1 MNNSDPYAGLEP
13 AGLWRH
19 FAALNDIP
27 RPPGH
32 EAAAREYVRRVAEA
46 CGAEFLADARGNALV
61 RVPARPG
68 VASGEPI
75 AVQAHLDMV
84 CDSAPGVE
92 HDFERDPVVA
102 QRDGDKISARDST
115 LGADNGIGVAAAL
128 AVMTEPGLSC
138 GPLELLFTVEEETG
152 LHGALAFDASLLRA
166 RSLVNLDSEDDTALT
181 VGCAG
186 GADVKIRLALEQER
200 LDAGWS
206 CAELSVSGLT
216 GGHSGVQI
224 HEHRANAIKLLV
236 AVIDRLVDGDVD
248 LRLVSLTGGTAHNAI
263 PLAGTARLAIADDA
277 MEQAVELVAGI
288 AAELE
293 QEWGTDEP
301 GMSIEFHRRDS
312 SLEEAAGERASAR
325 LLSLLRQLP
334 HGVLAMSRDFPGTV
348 ATSINLA
355 IVSAHGE
362 EVEVQTSVRSLSV
375 EELNA
380 VVSRVEALAA
390 EREASVEVASGY
402 PSWEPRKDSPLLAAA
417 AVAYERVHGSRPS
430 IEIVHG
436 GLECGVLV
444 AKEPDLDAVSFGPRI
459 REAHTPREHVYASTV
474 AGTWRVLVTLLEDLA
489 AASRGASPA

>member
-128 AVMTEPGLSC
+128 AVMTEPGLWC

-263 PLAGTARLAIADDA
+263 RSLARRASRSRTTRWSRRSSSW
-277 MEQAVELVAGI
+277 QASLQ
-288 AAELE
+288 LE

-301 GMSIEFHRRDS
+301 GMSIKFHRRDS

-355 IVSAHGE
+355 IVSAEGE
-362 EVEVQTSVRSLSV
+362 RVEVQASVRSLSV
-375 EELNA
+375 EELNR
-380 VVSRVEALAA
+380 VVSRVKALAA
-390 EREASVEVASGY
+390 ESEASVEVASGY
-402 PSWEPRKDSPLLAAA
+402 PSWEPRKDSPLSPRPLSPTSGFMAASPRSRSSTA
-417 AVAYERVHGSRPS
+417 AWSAVCSSPRSRISTRCPSVRGSER
-430 IEIVHG
+430 
-436 GLECGVLV
+436 
-444 AKEPDLDAVSFGPRI
+444 RI
-459 REAHTPREHVYASTV
+459 RRERVYASTV
-474 AGTWRVLVTLLEDLA
+474 AGTWRTGDA
-489 AASRGASPA
+489 ARGTRRRRAAGRGGA